1 MNPIYRF
8 RKTAILVLALTS
20 SALDNGCG
28 GGTTATPPPVVAVS
42 ISPSSATVSAG
53 STQALTATIQN
64 DSAKKG
70 VTWALSP
77 ATGAGTLSNVTSTSV
92 IYNPPATPPASALS
106 VTITATSV
114 ADSTKFASS
123 AITVPGPVTTLTV
136 AVTPATATVQPG
148 ASAPFTATVTNDPA
162 NAGVTWNLS
171 CSPAVSGEPGVS
183 ACGNLSSMQT
193 QSGIAATYTAPIS
206 GDLNV
211 TLTAA
216 TVTDGSVIASA
227 VIRVPGIAVTVSPF
241 NVTIQVGSSGQLT
254 AIVANDSANKG
265 VSWALSYVQNGS
277 LVDCPSATVCG
288 SVSPTSTA
296 SGVATTYTAPT
307 APPAGDLEVA
317 LTATSVANTAASA
330 QGFVIVPG
338 IKVSIAPNTA
348 TVAAGTTTTF
358 TATVTD
364 DPSNKGVTWTVS
376 CPSSPCGS
384 ISPAT
389 TASGI
394 ATTYTAPPTA
404 PVGNLSVT
412 ITAASV
418 TNSAAS
424 STATATVPA
433 ISVSIS
439 PASALIPLNITQQF
453 TATVSNDPNTKS
465 VAWTLTQGGTP
476 CDPAC
481 GNVSP
486 VSTSSGNPTTYTA
499 PANLPSTTAVTL
511 VATSA
516 TDATKTA
523 NATITLTTGT
533 VRLVPDSMSFGR
545 VLVHRSALPQLA
557 TLTNTG
563 TSILNLS
570 SIGISGTSP
579 QDYSQ
584 TNTCGPSVNAGTSC
598 TISVTFT
605 PSAFGTRSASV
616 SITDS
621 STDSPQLISLT
632 GIGYT
637 SFPRRPLAVSSA
649 LLRSSA
655 VTVPS
660 PTGPFTVGTRVLD
673 LTDTTRDDPYLSDGT
688 KREIAVR
695 LWYPASLSQPCK
707 PAEYTSPAVWE
718 YFSQLTNV
726 RPFRVNTNSCVN
738 APFADAPHPVVV
750 FTPGYTATFTDYT
763 FLLEDLAS
771 RGYVVASVDHTYEAT
786 AVEFPDGRLA
796 KSVLGSHL
804 GNTWR
809 GDEKTFSS
817 ATQVRLQ
824 DFEFVLNELGRL
836 NAQPGGPFA
845 SRLDMSKVAIAGHSM
860 GGMAALLS
868 LRLEA
873 RFQAGVILDSAVP
886 EALASGTNK
895 PLFILAAGR
904 SQWDA
909 GECRLW
915 KNLLGPRLAANFA
928 GTEHAAFSD
937 WVWLADTE
945 IETGP
950 MGPEKAMAAM
960 RDYVAAFLD
969 ASLRQ
974 KSPNRLL
981 TGPSPDYPDVTLTTQ
996 QQSLCPEK

>member
-1 MNPIYRF
+1 MNPMYRF
-8 RKTAILVLALTS
+8 RKTAILALVLTS
-20 SALDNGCG
+20 SVLNHGCG
-28 GGTTATPPPVVAVS
+28 GGTTVKPPPVVAVS
-42 ISPSSATVSAG
+42 ISPTSATVLAG
-53 STQALTATIQN
+53 STQPLTATIQN
-64 DSAKKG
+64 DSANKG
-70 VTWALSP
+70 VTWTLSP
-77 ATGAGTLSNVTSTSV
+77 ATGAGTLSNANSTSV
-92 IYNPPATPPASALS
+92 IYNPPATPPATALS

-114 ADSTKFASS
+114 ADSTKSASS

-171 CSPAVSGEPGVS
+171 CSPAVSGEPGAS

-193 QSGIAATYTAPIS
+193 QSGIAATYTAPSS

-216 TVTDGSVIASA
+216 AVTDGSVIASA

-241 NVTIQVGSSGQLT
+241 NVTIQVGSSGQFT

-288 SVSPTSTA
+288 SVSPTSSA

-338 IKVSIAPNTA
+338 IKISIVPNTA

-389 TASGI
+389 TATGI

-412 ITAASV
+412 ITATSV

-424 STATATVPA
+424 NTATATVPA

-453 TATVSNDPNTKS
+453 TATVSNDPTTKG
-465 VAWTLTQGGTP
+465 VVWTLTQGGP
-476 CDPAC
+476 CAPAC

-486 VSTSSGNPTTYTA
+486 ASTSSGNPTTYTA
-499 PANLPSTTAVTL
+499 PASLPSITTVTL

-516 TDATKTA
+516 TDATKTV
-523 NATITLTTGT
+523 NAVITLTTGT
-533 VRLVPDSMSFGR
+533 VKLVPDSMNFGR
-545 VLVHRSALPQLA
+545 MLVHRSTSPRPA

-563 TSILNLS
+563 TSILNVS
-570 SIGISGTSP
+570 SIGISGTNP

-584 TNTCGPSVNAGTSC
+584 TNTCGPTVNAGMSC

-605 PSAFGTRSASV
+605 PAAIGTRSAGV
-616 SITDS
+616 SMTDS

-637 SFPRRPLAVSSA
+637 NAPRGALAVNSA
-649 LLRSSA
+649 LSYSSA

-673 LTDTTRDDPYLSDGT
+673 LTDTTRDDPYLNGGV

-695 LWYPASLSQPCK
+695 LWYPASPSQPCR

-726 RPFRVNTNSCVN
+726 RPFQVITNSCWN
-738 APFADAPHPVVV
+738 AQIADAPHPVVV

-771 RGYVVASVDHTYEAT
+771 RGYVVVSVDHTYEAT

-809 GDEKTFSS
+809 GDETTFSS

-836 NAQPGGPFA
+836 NAQPGGPFV

-873 RFQAGVILDSAVP
+873 RFQAGVILDSPVP

-937 WVWLADTE
+937 WIWLANTA
-945 IETGP
+945 IEAGP
-950 MGPEKAMAAM
+950 MGPEKAMAAV

-974 KSPNRLL
+974 ESPKKLL
-981 TGPSPDYPDVTLTTQ
+981 TGPSPDYPGVTLTTQ
-996 QQSLCPEK
+996 QQSLCPEE